1 MTVPTATATENPEEM
16 LSIRE
21 KFARAFALVEIGVT
35 VRRACRTAGIG
46 HDTYYRLIKEEAR
59 DSDKCAGLAVSEEGP
74 QSQTQAESTSSARPG
89 ATANPNMEGR

>member
-46 HDTYYRLIKEEAR
+46 HDTYYRLIKEAR
-59 DSDKCAGLAVSEEGP
+59 DSDKCAGSTNLEGSVADGSAKP
-74 QSQTQAESTSSARPG
+74 DSTETSLTKDTG
-89 ATANPNMEGR
+89 GK

>member
-21 KFARAFALVEIGVT
+21 RFARAFALVEIGVT

-46 HDTYYRLIKEEAR
+46 HDTYYRLIKENAR
-59 DSDKCAGLAVSEEGP
+59 DSDKCAGSPNSEAGPVSADTLD
-74 QSQTQAESTSSARPG
+74 STRASTTESNG
-89 ATANPNMEGR
+89 GK